1 MTLSLA
7 PLVLAPLV
15 LAPLVLGPTTV
26 GTFSDLLQ
34 SVCNSTDVE
43 FLPTA
48 LLIYGFVYLISA
60 FNDYLARQHLL
71 TDLICAQAAK

>member
-7 PLVLAPLV
+7 PLVLGL
-15 LAPLVLGPTTV
+15 TTV
-26 GTFSDLLQ
+26 GILSDLLQ

-48 LLIYGFVYLISA
+48 LLICGFVYLISA
-60 FNDYLARQHLL
+60 FNDYLARQHLPA
-71 TDLICAQAAK
+71 DLKRAQAAE

>member
-7 PLVLAPLV
+7 PLVLGL
-15 LAPLVLGPTTV
+15 TTV
-26 GTFSDLLQ
+26 GILSDLLQ

-48 LLIYGFVYLISA
+48 LLICGFVYLISA
-60 FNDYLARQHLL
+60 FNDYLARQHLPA
-71 TDLICAQAAK
+71 DLIRAQAAE